1 MSISN
6 TGVYLDNEK
15 ESKLK
20 LIVRPVVLF
29 SILDHF
35 MRRKKDQKR
44 VIGTFSKTKRRR
56 VVSSSSTTIKKKTGT
71 LLGKITDNVAEITNC
86 YPVHHTETKKCAVD
100 KEVQNKFYSLHR
112 RTNKSEQILGW
123 YATSDKGETV
133 TPNSCLIHD
142 YYRSPVK
149 GVVVAKPIHLVVD
162 TSLKNDSLSVKAL
175 MSSALTMM
183 TKTLAACFTQVPVK
197 IGVSNAERIAMSAM
211 DETIKKQST
220 GVVNSNKSEIAKLN
234 VAISELLSSLDKTCK
249 YVDDVVD
256 GKIPM
261 RHDVGKVLSSA
272 VSAIPQIDTQQ
283 VEKMFDDSVQDLL
296 MVAYLSNLTR
306 TQLAIAEKVNC
317 LL

>member
-1 MSISN
+1 M
-6 TGVYLDNEK
+6 
-15 ESKLK
+15 
-20 LIVRPVVLF
+20 
-29 SILDHF
+29 
-35 MRRKKDQKR
+35 
-44 VIGTFSKTKRRR
+44 
-56 VVSSSSTTIKKKTGT
+56 
-71 LLGKITDNVAEITNC
+71 
-86 YPVHHTETKKCAVD
+86 
-100 KEVQNKFYSLHR
+100 
-112 RTNKSEQILGW
+112 
-123 YATSDKGETV
+123 

-220 GVVNSNKSEIAKLN
+220 GVINSNKSEIAKLN
-234 VAISELLSSLDKTCK
+234 LAISELLSSLDKTCK